1 MVGQESAA
9 TTHTVTRL
17 TTPAPVVTISA
28 PTPTLTFGAGELLLL
43 QAKAQLVACNG
54 TDKGQVAFNWSCTDS
69 SSGAVLPL
77 PGASSSRSALELR
90 GGPPLLA
97 GGTHVLRVV
106 GCLQSS
112 PHMCGSAEVSV
123 KLRDSPLVARLAGG
137 NRAVGVDDG
146 LQLDASASGDPDEP
160 TSALSYNFSCSPVD
174 TGSLCPPLPNAS
186 LAEPVLTLLPSEL
199 PAGTFDFSVSVSKA
213 DGEVATA
220 RVTISCVAGSV
231 PTVSV
236 QAPKAAKHNANEALR
251 LLGSAALDQN
261 GTASALSLA
270 WSCLPDIGKLLDP
283 LITSTGLEQANL
295 VVLPGVLPS
304 GCAGGA
310 CSYTF
315 TLTAT
320 HNAAAGPRAA
330 FAQQIIL
337 MNVPPSGGNFEV
349 VPSTGYELNGTFAL
363 RASYWTDDADDLP
376 LRYSFGISRSS
387 GTDADGA
394 AAVVEPLSGSSSL
407 ASRLDVLLPAGSL
420 TLVVTVQDRL
430 GASVTA
436 TAGASVLPLPSIS
449 AAVIDSVLDQ
459 AREALQ
465 GGDPQATTQASAAL
479 VLSLN
484 AREAEGTGSLDAQQA
499 VQMRENVLEL
509 VSSAAAAGAVT
520 ASAVS
525 QTASAVE
532 AVVEV
537 VDQVSEAAATK
548 ASRLV
553 GSVVNS
559 SLGISEPINP
569 STSTTLVRTCSSL
582 FSAIERQ
589 ETDGAATTGA
599 GGDSNAAAAANGT
612 SQALYGDLRDSLGGL
627 GHLMLKESLV
637 GEAAT
642 KVLAGRVQ
650 IGVSLVASTALRSAT
665 FEAPRG
671 NDSGSVAF
679 PPDLGLGASAAVEV
693 SFTSLQV
700 STHGQWHLGASESP
714 ATEYLDVSLSDHT
727 SLAPLAVKDAPQ
739 PLVLLIPIDADVL
752 ANPEPGPCTASE
764 DALGLCGVC
773 DANDARLGRHNCSGH
788 GTCVYGRCWCDG
800 GPAAVRAA
808 LPLYRGERCLRQLEC
823 RYWSEEE
830 QACVGHYAP

>member
-1 MVGQESAA
+1 MQLPMSRLSAHTGGEYFSFTLRVVDVVGQESAA
-9 TTHTVTRL
+9 ATHTVTRL

-54 TDKGQVAFNWSCTDS
+54 TEKGQVAFNWSCTDS

-77 PGASSSRSALELR
+77 PGTSSSRSALELR

-97 GGTHVLRVV
+97 GGTHLLRVV

-123 KLRDSPLVARLAGG
+123 TLRDSPLVARLAGG

-146 LQLDASASGDPDEP
+146 LQLDASASDDPDEP
-160 TSALSYNFSCSPVD
+160 ASTLSYNFSCSPVD
-174 TGSLCPPLPNAS
+174 TESLCPPLRNAS
-186 LAEPVLTLLPSEL
+186 PAEPLLTLFPGEL
-199 PAGTFDFSVSVSKA
+199 PAGIFRFSVSVFKA

-220 RVTISCVAGSV
+220 HVTISCVAGSV

-270 WSCLPDIGKLLDP
+270 WSCSPDIGKLSDP
-283 LITSTGLEQANL
+283 LITSTGSEQANL
-295 VVLPGVLPS
+295 VLLPGVLPS
-304 GCAGGA
+304 GCASGA

-330 FAQQIIL
+330 FAQQTIL

-436 TAGASVLPLPSIS
+436 TAGASVLPLPSI
-449 AAVIDSVLDQ
+449 
-459 AREALQ
+459 
-465 GGDPQATTQASAAL
+465 T
-479 VLSLN
+479 
-484 AREAEGTGSLDAQQA
+484 
-499 VQMRENVLEL
+499 
-509 VSSAAAAGAVT
+509 
-520 ASAVS
+520 
-525 QTASAVE
+525 
-532 AVVEV
+532 
-537 VDQVSEAAATK
+537 
-548 ASRLV
+548 
-553 GSVVNS
+553 
-559 SLGISEPINP
+559 
-569 STSTTLVRTCSSL
+569 VR
-582 FSAIERQ
+582 Q
-589 ETDGAATTGA
+589 
-599 GGDSNAAAAANGT
+599 
-612 SQALYGDLRDSLGGL
+612 
-627 GHLMLKESLV
+627 
-637 GEAAT
+637 
-642 KVLAGRVQ
+642 
-650 IGVSLVASTALRSAT
+650 
-665 FEAPRG
+665 
-671 NDSGSVAF
+671 
-679 PPDLGLGASAAVEV
+679 
-693 SFTSLQV
+693 
-700 STHGQWHLGASESP
+700 
-714 ATEYLDVSLSDHT
+714 
-727 SLAPLAVKDAPQ
+727 
-739 PLVLLIPIDADVL
+739 
-752 ANPEPGPCTASE
+752 
-764 DALGLCGVC
+764 
-773 DANDARLGRHNCSGH
+773 
-788 GTCVYGRCWCDG
+788 
-800 GPAAVRAA
+800 
-808 LPLYRGERCLRQLEC
+808 
-823 RYWSEEE
+823 
-830 QACVGHYAP
+830 